1 MEDLLIEIDEL
12 SEKLDKLT
20 IFLES
25 DKVKTIDHIQVVL
38 LTTQCS
44 IMKMYLSILIE
55 RKNLLDLKKIAREL
69 RNIQ

>member
-25 DKVKTIDHIQVVL
+25 DKVKTIDHIHVVL

-69 RNIQ
+69 RNIR

>member
-69 RNIQ
+69 RNIR